1 MKVKQCLMVQDDID
15 KLQIKATAGSLVLSG
30 SLNASFTFQNHTLC
44 NSTTMPLVPLLKSV
58 SSRPIAPTILS
69 VSPNQLMARKNY
81 CQDKKYGQ
89 KIKPGVL
96 HV

>member
-1 MKVKQCLMVQDDID
+1 MVQDDID
-15 KLQIKATAGSLVLSG
+15 KLQIKVTTGSLMLSG
-30 SLNASFTFQNHTLC
+30 SLHESFTFQNRTLC

-69 VSPNQLMARKNY
+69 ISPNQLMARKFF